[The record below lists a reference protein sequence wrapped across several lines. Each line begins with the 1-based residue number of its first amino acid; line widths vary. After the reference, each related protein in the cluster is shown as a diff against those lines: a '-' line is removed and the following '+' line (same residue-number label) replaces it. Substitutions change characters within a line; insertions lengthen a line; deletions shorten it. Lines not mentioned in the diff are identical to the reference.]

1 MVLINCGTYL
11 DITWVA
17 NCNICKADREI
28 IFWITNTKSFFLVT
42 TLSIQ
47 DNTKL
52 LQYNED

>member
-28 IFWITNTKSFFLVT
+28 IF
-42 TLSIQ
+42 
-47 DNTKL
+47 
-52 LQYNED
+52 